1 MDGVRSVS
9 EDRLIVSIAAE
20 GPSVRDNT
28 ALINTRGNEIAREGE
43 RERVC
48 QPLSDWDLLIR
59 GEASLIRRQYDR
71 RSD

>member
-43 RERVC
+43 REF
-48 QPLSDWDLLIR
+48 
-59 GEASLIRRQYDR
+59 ASLCLTGIY
-71 RSD
+71 